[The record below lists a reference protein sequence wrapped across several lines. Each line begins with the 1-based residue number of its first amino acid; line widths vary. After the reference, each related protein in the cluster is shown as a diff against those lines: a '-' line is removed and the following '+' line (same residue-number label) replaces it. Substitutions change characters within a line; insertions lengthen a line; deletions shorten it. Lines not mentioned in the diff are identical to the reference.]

1 MVAPL
6 EIRLNVSP
14 PQVEQLRRLQAEFVA
29 ACNFVSPV
37 ARANRCWNR
46 VALHHLTYR
55 DLRQRFPQLGSQMAC
70 NAVYSVART
79 YRVLLTHPQSPWNID
94 RHRDQALPQL
104 FFRNDAPVYFDRHT
118 LSLKA
123 GVLSMFTLDGRLR
136 FELKLAQPDARRF
149 AAQQL
154 REIVLL
160 QRGGAFFLQFWFNEK
175 TALPATM
182 AAGEVPEYLV
192 VSPPQETSYAAVAD
206 PV

>member
-1 MVAPL
+1 MTKPL

-79 YRVLLTHPQSPWNID
+79 YRMLLTHPQSPWNVD
-94 RHRDQALPQL
+94 RHQGQALPQL
-104 FFRNDAPVYFDRHT
+104 FFQNGAPVYFDRHT
-118 LSLKA
+118 LSLKE
-123 GVLSMFTLDGRLR
+123 GVLSMFTLDGRMR
-136 FELKLAQPDARRF
+136 FELKIAQADARRF
-149 AAQQL
+149 ASQQL

-160 QRGGAFFLQFWFNEK
+160 QRAGAFFLQFWFDEK
-175 TALPATM
+175 AELPAAT
-182 AAGEVPEYLV
+182 AAGEVPEYLI
-192 VSPPQETSYAAVAD
+192 VSPPRDMSNAAVPDAA
-206 PV
+206 